1 MPSILGHTQ
10 DTPNAVFTR
19 PSILVF
25 RPSSANTSLRSSHS
39 AGRCHRKSRVP
50 RTNTRASGRN
60 MLVGGLRRS
69 GKFADLF
76 VGQVHTPKR
85 GNERECPVIVA
96 VKRFKSDA
104 SPLEDIKKV
113 FDFLQRNIGSHRLIL
128 QIIHDATSKWSR
140 LRHKNVLAPIG
151 FTTHVNLTCVVTEWM
166 YNGNVHEYMT
176 WKRNVNPI
184 PFVRSPRNMK

>member
-10 DTPNAVFTR
+10 DTSDAVFTR
-19 PSILVF
+19 PPVLVF
-25 RPSSANTSLRSSHS
+25 RSSSANTSPRSSHS
-39 AGRCHRKSRVP
+39 AGRYYKKSRVP

-60 MLVGGLRRS
+60 MLVGRLRCS

-85 GNERECPVIVA
+85 RNERECPVIVA
-96 VKRFKSDA
+96 VKRFKNDA

-113 FDFLQRNIGSHRLIL
+113 FNFLQWNIGSHRLIL
-128 QIIHDATSKWSR
+128 QIIYDATSKWSR

-151 FTTHVNLTCVVTEWM
+151 FTTHASLTRVVTEWM
-166 YNGNVHEYMT
+166 YNGNVHEYVT

-184 PFVRSPRNMK
+184 PFVRSPRNMT